1 MPIPRMRRQK
11 IERAI
16 TLTVPPVAASV
27 RPTVATIIII
37 NSIPYILL
45 LVIIFLCG
53 YLLSSEKINH
63 HSEAEL
69 TKDCPYGTRHLD
81 IDIDVRR
88 QNGGV
93 GVVDI
98 TEQNVD
104 KVDCKK
110 VIRISKTICVRQN
123 PSKEALTSRPPQSI
137 WY

>member
-88 QNGGV
+88 QNGVYTGCDTTQL
-93 GVVDI
+93 GI
-98 TEQNVD
+98 H
-104 KVDCKK
+104 
-110 VIRISKTICVRQN
+110 SICVRHSS
-123 PSKEALTSRPPQSI
+123 SKQSSD
-137 WY
+137 